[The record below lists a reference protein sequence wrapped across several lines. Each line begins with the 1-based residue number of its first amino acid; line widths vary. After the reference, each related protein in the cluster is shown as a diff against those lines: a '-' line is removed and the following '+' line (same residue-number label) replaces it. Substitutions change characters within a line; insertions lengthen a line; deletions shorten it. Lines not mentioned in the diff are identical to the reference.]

1 MPPAGPANKRKPVRI
16 VLDPDDRPVAKGN
29 LCAQNHGFNLHACTK
44 VAANDKQGRLAL
56 CKYILRPPPGSPG
69 VQGGEE
75 QAGESWL
82 N

>member
-29 LCAQNHGFNLHACTK
+29 LSGLE
-44 VAANDKQGRLAL
+44 
-56 CKYILRPPPGSPG
+56 S
-69 VQGGEE
+69 GEE
-75 QAGESWL
+75 QASENWL